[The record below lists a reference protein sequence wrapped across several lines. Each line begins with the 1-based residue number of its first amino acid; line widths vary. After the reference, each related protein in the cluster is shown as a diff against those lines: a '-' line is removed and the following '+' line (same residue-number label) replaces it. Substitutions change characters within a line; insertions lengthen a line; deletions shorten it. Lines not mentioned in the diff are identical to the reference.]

1 MYNQVMNLNS
11 KKKVTV
17 FLSFIIFYIVNL
29 GVCFSNTLSQNNF
42 LDKNESYDFVQF
54 DLLFGKK
61 YEQEPSKILLGLKVT
76 LSPKW
81 KIYWRNP
88 GDAGLPPEINIK
100 STNNIKS
107 VDLLFPSPKRFNFYD
122 IETFGYDEE
131 IIFPLTIKS
140 LDKSNSISGILEL
153 NAQVCSEIC
162 VPVSHKFNLLN
173 LNYNKKESSSL
184 EKILLYNSTVPKLL
198 KNNELKLISTI
209 IEDNKLKFNFL
220 NDLNIKP
227 TDIIIE
233 DIEGNIYKKP
243 FYSSKNKA
251 LEVIIDINTTK
262 VNYLNKYTKLTFLT
276 NDISY
281 EKVIKDLKK
290 FKNNNLNKKINSNS
304 FFGFEIILIAFL
316 GGIILN
322 FMPCV
327 LPILSLKMVQ
337 LVSYRSSNKDIY
349 KKKIF
354 FNILGILTTFLLFA
368 ITAHS
373 IKTAGDIVGWG
384 IQFQSPYFIFFMITL
399 TLFFSLN
406 LFGFFQY
413 FIPSKILTILSFKKE
428 GLLGDFITGMFLT
441 LLATPCTAPFV
452 GTAIGFALSGSTS
465 QIYSTLLIMGMGLS
479 TPLILIIIFPG
490 IVSLLPKPGNW
501 LIVFKKVMGL
511 LLFLTAVW
519 LISIFLKLNNNINI
533 NIISKNYSN
542 SDFLINW
549 DINNNINLPN
559 DLVKRGNIVF
569 LDVTADWCLTCL
581 VNKSLVIDT
590 EEVTQLFKK
599 NKVITLRLD
608 WTKPNQNIRNFL
620 VNNGRFGIPFNKMYG
635 PLVPNG
641 RIFPELLSIKIIRE
655 YIEIVK

>member
-1 MYNQVMNLNS
+1 MYNHVMSLNS
-11 KKKVTV
+11 KKTV
-17 FLSFIIFYIVNL
+17 IFLLSFIFFYILNF
-29 GVCFSNTLSQNNF
+29 GISFSNPISQNKF

-107 VDLLFPSPKRFNFYD
+107 VDLFFPSPKRFNFYD

-131 IIFPLTIKS
+131 VIFPLIITS
-140 LDKSNSISGILEL
+140 LDNSNVISGILEL
-153 NAQVCSEIC
+153 NAQVCSDIC

-173 LNYNKKESSSL
+173 LDYIKDNSSRL
-184 EKILLYNSTVPKLL
+184 EDILLYNSTVPKIL
-198 KNNELKLISTI
+198 KNNQLKLTSTI
-209 IEDNKLKFNFL
+209 IEDNKLKLNFV

-227 TDIIIE
+227 TDIIVE
-233 DIEGNIYKKP
+233 DIDGNIYKKP
-243 FYSSKNKA
+243 IYSSKNKI
-251 LEVIIDINTTK
+251 LKVIIDINTKK
-262 VNYLNKYTKLTFLT
+262 VDYLNKYTKLTFLT

-281 EKVIKDLKK
+281 EKVIEDSKNL
-290 FKNNNLNKKINSNS
+290 KNNNLAKKINSNS
-304 FFGFEIILIAFL
+304 YFGFEIILIAFL

-337 LVSYRSSNKDIY
+337 LVSYRSSKKNIY
-349 KKKIF
+349 RNKIF

-368 ITAHS
+368 VTAHL

-384 IQFQSPYFIFFMITL
+384 IQFQNPYFIFFMIII

-413 FIPSKILTILSFKKE
+413 FIPPKILTLLSYKKE
-428 GLLGDFITGMFLT
+428 GFLGDFLTGMFLT

-452 GTAIGFALSGSTS
+452 GTAIGFALSGSVFE
-465 QIYSTLLIMGMGLS
+465 IYSILIIMGIGLS
-479 TPLILIIIFPG
+479 TPLILILIFPG
-490 IVSLLPKPGNW
+490 IISVLPKPGNW
-501 LIVFKKVMGL
+501 LIVFKKIMGFL
-511 LLFLTAVW
+511 LLLTTIW
-519 LISIFLKLNNNINI
+519 LTSIFLELNNNN
-533 NIISKNYSN
+533 NNISKKSSN
-542 SDFLINW
+542 SELLVNW
-549 DINNNINLPN
+549 DINNNLYLL
-559 DLVKRGNIVF
+559 DELVKQGNIVF

-581 VNKSLVIDT
+581 INKTLVLDT
-590 EEVTQLFKK
+590 QEVTQLFKK
-599 NKVITLRLD
+599 NKIITLRLD
-608 WTKPNQNIRNFL
+608 WTKPNDNIKKFL
-620 VNNGRFGIPFNKMYG
+620 ANNDRFGIPFNKIYG
-635 PLVPNG
+635 PSLSKG
-641 RIFPELLSIKIIRE
+641 KILPELLSVKIIRK
-655 YIEIVK
+655 YIEVTK